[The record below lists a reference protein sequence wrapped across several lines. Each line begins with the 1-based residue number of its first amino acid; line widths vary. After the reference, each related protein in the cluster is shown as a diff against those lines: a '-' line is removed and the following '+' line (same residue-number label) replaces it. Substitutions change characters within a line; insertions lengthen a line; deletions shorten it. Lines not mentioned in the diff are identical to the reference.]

1 MLICQRSLFVNTF
14 SLVCFTSWLRLIV
27 VCFAKIL
34 LCLALF
40 SFSCIFK
47 ISQWRMKF
55 CPGRVSVE
63 WQIFRVL
70 EYHNPRFS
78 VSGLEIENSV
88 IFQNGEVI
96 SMLCS
101 QSVIINEN
109 YVSRYGYYP
118 SHFTIFSSFQFFFSF
133 SVNLCEFLIAAWSL
147 GYKPFCFM

>member
-1 MLICQRSLFVNTF
+1 
-14 SLVCFTSWLRLIV
+14 
-27 VCFAKIL
+27 
-34 LCLALF
+34 
-40 SFSCIFK
+40 
-47 ISQWRMKF
+47 MKF

-118 SHFTIFSSFQFFFSF
+118 SHFIIFSSFQFLFSF

-147 GYKPFCFM
+147 GYTPFCFM